1 MLPNSADSFE
11 KFRKLIKVSRRLVRT
26 SVAWFLENS
35 FRPKAAGKEMEM
47 GEFKKYKYFGLMYI
61 FADSFQ
67 KSFLCMQKQ
76 TCLP

>member
-35 FRPKAAGKEMEM
+35 FRPKAAGKEMVVV
-47 GEFKKYKYFGLMYI
+47 GEFWANVYLRR
-61 FADSFQ
+61 
-67 KSFLCMQKQ
+67 FLPKEVIIKAWRNRHVF
-76 TCLP
+76 LK